1 MFYLPLFHRLHGSR
15 VLVVGAGQTALRK
28 LRWLR
33 RAGARITVMA
43 PEVHPDIRRM
53 RDAGELSIDQR
64 TFDPEVISSEFTLA
78 ISATDAPQVSER
90 VFAAALKHKILV
102 NCVDRTEL
110 CTVIFPSII
119 DRMPILVAV
128 SSMGA
133 SPTLARTVRG
143 WIEIRLPSALGKL
156 AVLAE
161 RLRSQVK
168 QQLPSVDSRKAF
180 WDRVFASSAADLA
193 MGGQV
198 DAAVERATSMLNE
211 QSVAGTLVLVGAGP
225 GDPDLITLRG
235 LREIQSADVL
245 LFDKLVN
252 PALLDYARR
261 DAELIDVGKPGPR
274 EAMDG
279 ETTAPQRRPSGT
291 AMQAEVNRL
300 IVAHAGMGKK
310 VIRLKGG
317 DPFIFG
323 RGGEELQVAA
333 EAGIETQVVPGI
345 TSGLGA
351 ACYAGIPLTH
361 RKMSQS
367 VRFLTGHRVEQSINL
382 DWPEL
387 ARTDQ
392 TLVVYMGLVAL
403 ASICQRLLE
412 AGRGQKTPVAVVENA
427 TFEHQRIIWGYLD
440 DIPVRV
446 ANADV
451 RGPSIIIVGEVVS
464 LAEGWSGELPR
475 E

>member
-1 MFYLPLFHRLHGSR
+1 
-15 VLVVGAGQTALRK
+15 
-28 LRWLR
+28 
-33 RAGARITVMA
+33 
-43 PEVHPDIRRM
+43 
-53 RDAGELSIDQR
+53 
-64 TFDPEVISSEFTLA
+64 
-78 ISATDAPQVSER
+78 
-90 VFAAALKHKILV
+90 
-102 NCVDRTEL
+102 
-110 CTVIFPSII
+110 
-119 DRMPILVAV
+119 
-128 SSMGA
+128 
-133 SPTLARTVRG
+133 
-143 WIEIRLPSALGKL
+143 
-156 AVLAE
+156 
-161 RLRSQVK
+161 
-168 QQLPSVDSRKAF
+168 
-180 WDRVFASSAADLA
+180 
-193 MGGQV
+193 
-198 DAAVERATSMLNE
+198 
-211 QSVAGTLVLVGAGP
+211 
-225 GDPDLITLRG
+225 
-235 LREIQSADVL
+235 
-245 LFDKLVN
+245 
-252 PALLDYARR
+252 
-261 DAELIDVGKPGPR
+261 
-274 EAMDG
+274 
-279 ETTAPQRRPSGT
+279 
-291 AMQAEVNRL
+291 MQAEVNRL

-464 LAEGWSGELPR
+464 LSLIHI
-475 E
+475 